1 MRNPPW
7 NRHELILALDL
18 YFKLEYGQMHGK
30 NIDVFELSS
39 LLTLMNTKGG
49 FERSVNS
56 IPLKLANFKRF
67 DPNYDGK
74 GMKSGGKLDL
84 EIWNEFVNDKNKLI
98 KVASNLKNEI
108 IESAVSNKKQQFIR
122 WLSKV
127 GKLDG
132 TDYQER
138 TILTYANQIESI
150 IVDEFQLEI
159 KEIGGLYGVTEI
171 ESLLAI
177 EKKLKTSGDSK
188 KRRDLRSAF
197 QNYIR
202 FIKDQFEFNDSV
214 EINGEIETH
223 TEGGKK
229 VYISQKAERDV
240 GIRNKAIAI
249 HGTSCKACG
258 FNYGLFYGEW
268 GKDYI
273 EVHHL
278 IPLGGE
284 ASKERNTN
292 PKTDLT
298 VLCANC
304 HRMVHR
310 KRKKVLSLEELK
322 NKILMQTDEQ

>member
-7 NRHELILALDL
+7 NRNELILALDL
-18 YFKLEYGQMHGK
+18 YFRIEYGQMHGR
-30 NIDVFELSS
+30 NIDIFELNN
-39 LLTLMNTKGG
+39 LLALMNNENGY
-49 FERSVNS
+49 ERSVNS
-56 IPLKLANFKRF
+56 IPLKLANFKRL
-67 DPNYDGK
+67 DHNYSGK
-74 GMKSGGKLDL
+74 GMKSGGKLEQ
-84 EIWNEFVNDKNKLI
+84 EIWDEFVNNKNKLTQ
-98 KVASNLKNEI
+98 VANGLRNRI
-108 IESAVSNKKQQFIR
+108 IESSISNNKNQFIK

-127 GKLDG
+127 GKSDG

-138 TILTYANQIESI
+138 TILTYANQIEKTI
-150 IVDEFQLEI
+150 LNEFQLEVL
-159 KEIGGLYGVTEI
+159 EIGGLYSITKVER
-171 ESLLAI
+171 LLEI
-177 EKKLKTSGDSK
+177 EKKLKTSIDSK

-202 FIKDQFEFNDSV
+202 YIKDQFEFNDSV
-214 EINGEIETH
+214 EIDEEIETS

-240 GIRNKAIAI
+240 GLRNKAIAI
-249 HGTSCKACG
+249 HGTTCKACG
-258 FNYGLFYGEW
+258 FNYESFYGEW

-278 IPLGGE
+278 IPLGG
-284 ASKERNTN
+284 KESRERDTN

-310 KRKKVLSLEELK
+310 KRKSVLSLEELK
-322 NKILMQTDEQ
+322 NKILIPINEL